1 MKYMKAD
8 NIDNIYASYTNNI
21 SKNIVL
27 YYDANSSNNAAA
39 PDTNIYIHKNTRT
52 VEQIKESYYKP
63 YEYISGYM
71 PKSRNVSSSK
81 FSFVYMLLFGLM
93 LVLFMLFI

>member
-1 MKYMKAD
+1 MKA
-8 NIDNIYASYTNNI
+8 DNIYASYTNNI

-27 YYDANSSNNAAA
+27 YYDANSNNAAIH
-39 PDTNIYIHKNTRT
+39 DTNVYIHKDTRT
-52 VEQIKESYYKP
+52 VQEIKESYYKP
-63 YEYISGYM
+63 YEHISGYM

-81 FSFVYMLLFGLM
+81 FSFVVYMILAFM

>member
-1 MKYMKAD
+1 MKA
-8 NIDNIYASYTNNI
+8 DNIYASYTNNI

-39 PDTNIYIHKNTRT
+39 HDTNIYIHKDTRT

-63 YEYISGYM
+63 YEYAASNTY
-71 PKSRNVSSSK
+71 K

-93 LVLFMLFI
+93 VVLFILFV

>member
-1 MKYMKAD
+1 MKA
-8 NIDNIYASYTNNI
+8 DNIYASYTNNI

-27 YYDANSSNNAAA
+27 YYDANSNNAIHEA
-39 PDTNIYIHKNTRT
+39 NVYIHKDTRT
-52 VEQIKESYYKP
+52 VQEIKESYYKP
-63 YEYISGYM
+63 YEHISGYM

-81 FSFVYMLLFGLM
+81 FSFVVYMILAFM

>member
-1 MKYMKAD
+1 MKAD

-27 YYDANSSNNAAA
+27 YYDSNSSNNAAA

-63 YEYISGYM
+63 YEQPPSNIY
-71 PKSRNVSSSK
+71 K

>member
-1 MKYMKAD
+1 MKAD

-27 YYDANSSNNAAA
+27 YYDSNSSSNNAAA

-81 FSFVYMLLFGLM
+81 FSFVVYMILAFM

>member
-1 MKYMKAD
+1 MKAD

-39 PDTNIYIHKNTRT
+39 PDTNVYIHKNTRT

-63 YEYISGYM
+63 YEHISKYM

-81 FSFVYMLLFGLM
+81 FSFVVYMILAFM

>member
-1 MKYMKAD
+1 MKAD
-8 NIDNIYASYTNNI
+8 NIDNIYASYTN
-21 SKNIVL
+21 V
-27 YYDANSSNNAAA
+27 
-39 PDTNIYIHKNTRT
+39 YIHKNTRT

>member
-1 MKYMKAD
+1 MKAD
-8 NIDNIYASYTNNI
+8 SIDASYTNNI

-52 VEQIKESYYKP
+52 VQEIKESYYKP
-63 YEYISGYM
+63 YEYAPSNTY
-71 PKSRNVSSSK
+71 K

-93 LVLFMLFI
+93 VVLFMLFI

>member
-1 MKYMKAD
+1 MKAD
-8 NIDNIYASYTNNI
+8 SIYASYTNNI

-27 YYDANSSNNAAA
+27 YYDANSSNAAI
-39 PDTNIYIHKNTRT
+39 PDTNVYIHKDTRT
-52 VEQIKESYYKP
+52 VQEIKESYYKP
-63 YEYISGYM
+63 YEHISGYM

-81 FSFVYMLLFGLM
+81 FSFVVYMILAFM

>member
-1 MKYMKAD
+1 MKAD

-93 LVLFMLFI
+93 LILFMLFI